1 MDERGKYSLNDDH
14 FFAKYLNLIFSGYK
28 QKIMIT
34 YAPFQNIPNLEK
46 KRENKREGTIEK
58 GFFCLFFFSFLNTQ
72 HRLEDEEFL
81 AFVAK
86 LNEPK
91 ETLPSAEIQLE
102 KRLAEESK
110 LAGMFFFQF
119 VSEKNF

>member
-1 MDERGKYSLNDDH
+1 MP
-14 FFAKYLNLIFSGYK
+14 I
-28 QKIMIT
+28 
-34 YAPFQNIPNLEK
+34 
-46 KRENKREGTIEK
+46 
-58 GFFCLFFFSFLNTQ
+58 FFFHFLNTQ

-110 LAGMFFFQF
+110 LAGMFFFKF
-119 VSEKNF
+119 VSENNF